1 MVDAKHPF
9 QRLTVVAAL
18 ASLLAAG
25 GCVKSSTFRNEVAT
39 LRTEMQNGDAESRA
53 QGQAAASAA
62 ANDVD
67 RRLSS
72 RIDAMDGRMTALENG
87 LRTLEGEFD
96 AQVERFEQAI
106 RFQAPIT
113 FAFNGDQIESDQ
125 TQVLNRVAAVVRE
138 FYPQALIT
146 VEGFT
151 DPSGSAAYNLR
162 LGQRRADAVR
172 GELLM
177 QSGMAE
183 GQIRSVSYGEDTS
196 RLVRPGQQGPGE
208 LGREN
213 RRVVIVIDHPT
224 AWGAAA
230 TISSTGANGTD

>member
-9 QRLTVVAAL
+9 QRLAVVAAL
-18 ASLLAAG
+18 ASVLVAG

-39 LRTEMQNGDAESRA
+39 LRTEMRNGDAESMA
-53 QGQAAASAA
+53 AAGQAAAA

-72 RIDAMDGRMTALENG
+72 RIDGMEGRMTALENG

-113 FAFNGDQIESDQ
+113 FAFDGSQIESDQ
-125 TQVLNRVAAVVRE
+125 TAVLNRVAAVVRE

-162 LGQRRADAVR
+162 LGQKRADAVR

-177 QSGMAE
+177 QSGLSD
-183 GQIRSVSYGEDTS
+183 GQVRAVSYGEDTS
-196 RLVRPGQQGPGE
+196 RLIRPGAQGPGE
-208 LGREN
+208 MGREN

>member
-18 ASLLAAG
+18 ASVLAAG
-25 GCVKSSTFRNEVAT
+25 GCVKSSTFRNEVAQ

-53 QGQAAASAA
+53 QAAQASAA

-72 RIDAMDGRMTALENG
+72 RIDGMEGRMTALENG

-113 FAFNGDQIESDQ
+113 FAFDGSQIESDQ
-125 TQVLNRVAAVVRE
+125 TAVLNRVAAVVRE

-162 LGQRRADAVR
+162 LGQKRADAVKA
-172 GELLM
+172 ELLM
-177 QSGMAE
+177 QSGLNE
-183 GQIRSVSYGEDTS
+183 GQVRAVSYGEDTS
-196 RLVRPGQQGPGE
+196 RLVRPGAQGPGE
-208 LGREN
+208 MGREN

>member
-1 MVDAKHPF
+1 MVDARHPF
-9 QRLTVVAAL
+9 SRFTVVAAL
-18 ASLLAAG
+18 TSALVAG
-25 GCVKSSTFRNEVAT
+25 GCVKSSTFRDEVAT

-53 QGQAAASAA
+53 QAAAAA
-62 ANDVD
+62 AAATDVD

-72 RIDAMDGRMTALENG
+72 RIDAMEGRMMALENG

-96 AQVERFEQAI
+96 AQVDRFEQAI
-106 RFQAPIT
+106 RFQAPIH
-113 FAFNGDQIESDQ
+113 FAFDGDQIESNEA
-125 TQVLNRVAAVVRE
+125 QVLRRVAAVVRE

-162 LGQRRADAVR
+162 LGQRRADAVKA
-172 GELLM
+172 ELLTL
-177 QSGMAE
+177 GGLAD
-183 GQIRSVSYGEDTS
+183 GQIRAVSYGEDTS
-196 RLVRPGQQGPGE
+196 RLIRPGSQGPGDA
-208 LGREN
+208 GREN

-230 TISSTGANGTD
+230 TMSSTGDSGTD

>member
-1 MVDAKHPF
+1 MVDVRPPF

-18 ASLLAAG
+18 TSALFAG
-25 GCVKSSTFRNEVAT
+25 GCVKSSTFRDEVAQ
-39 LRTEMQNGDAESRA
+39 LRTEMQSGDAESRA
-53 QGQAAASAA
+53 QAAAASSAA
-62 ANDVD
+62 ADVD

-72 RIDAMDGRMTALENG
+72 RIDAMEGRMMALENG

-96 AQVERFEQAI
+96 ATVDRFEQAI
-106 RFQAPIT
+106 RFQAPIH
-113 FAFNGDQIESDQ
+113 FGFDGAQIESDQ
-125 TQVLNRVAAVVRE
+125 AQVLSRVAAVVRE

-162 LGQRRADAVR
+162 LGQRRADAVKS
-172 GELLM
+172 ELLTL
-177 QSGMAE
+177 GGLAD
-183 GQIRSVSYGEDTS
+183 GQIRAVSYGEDTR
-196 RLVRPGQQGPGE
+196 RLIRPGSQGPGE
-208 LGREN
+208 MGREN

-230 TISSTGANGTD
+230 TMSSTGASGTD